1 MKKYKILV
9 IDDDENIL
17 SLITDILEKEG
28 FLVITSTNTE
38 DGFKKAVNSQPD
50 IIITD
55 VSLPNI
61 GGIELTR
68 MLKSDKKTKHIPV
81 IMLTVLSSETDK
93 VIGLEVGADDYI
105 TKPFSQ
111 KELVARI
118 KSLLRLKETLQ
129 QKYQPRILKLND
141 LEVNLDEHKVTVKD
155 KIVHLTP
162 KEFDLLVLFLEK
174 PNILLTRE
182 FILETVFNYKVNIQT
197 RTIDTHIKNLRKKI
211 SPYGKHIKTIHSQ
224 GYKFVP

>member
-55 VSLPNI
+55 VSLPKI

-129 QKYQPRILKLND
+129 QKYQPRILKL
-141 LEVNLDEHKVTVKD
+141 
-155 KIVHLTP
+155 
-162 KEFDLLVLFLEK
+162 
-174 PNILLTRE
+174 
-182 FILETVFNYKVNIQT
+182 
-197 RTIDTHIKNLRKKI
+197 
-211 SPYGKHIKTIHSQ
+211 
-224 GYKFVP
+224 